1 METMNDTIYPGQ
13 EFFRIIHEGE
23 RAGLYRVEVLPT
35 GKEEV
40 TLLGAPLMVEVVD
53 DAAGDGRALA
63 MEWLDPNGTR
73 HTLTD
78 QAHRQAD
85 GSRRVA
91 VLPAGERIHIDVLPL
106 PGGGMEHGTGGRAA
120 MSEGL
125 FDAVLAS
132 LHDRGW
138 DLQKT
143 SCTRQGEQ
151 QPQGHPWPVLH
162 ELNETYKVGALP
174 ADDGSGLVL
183 HPAAGLLRSEKLA
196 ALRYARNNIEAL
208 LHDLALEHLPRQ
220 VWLAVPDTSKGG
232 RRCA

>member
-1 METMNDTIYPGQ
+1 
-13 EFFRIIHEGE
+13 
-23 RAGLYRVEVLPT
+23 
-35 GKEEV
+35 
-40 TLLGAPLMVEVVD
+40 
-53 DAAGDGRALA
+53 
-63 MEWLDPNGTR
+63 
-73 HTLTD
+73 
-78 QAHRQAD
+78 
-85 GSRRVA
+85 
-91 VLPAGERIHIDVLPL
+91 
-106 PGGGMEHGTGGRAA
+106 

-151 QPQGHPWPVLH
+151 PPQGHPWPVLH
-162 ELNETYKVGALP
+162 ELNETFKVGALP

-183 HPAAGLLRSEKLA
+183 WPAPGLLRSEKEA
-196 ALRYARNNIEAL
+196 ALRYARDNLEAL
-208 LHDLALEHLPRQ
+208 LHDLDLEHLPRQ